1 MSIAARPAPAS
12 AAMDGMG
19 PAAFTFL
26 ATTATVMGFVF
37 LAPAGALL
45 ALGALWFGAD
55 TVWQRGGRPATGSLL
70 VFGGIASI
78 MGFVF
83 LAPAGALIAAATLWL
98 AMGRPLPGKDR
109 TATVTSAPAM
119 PEPSGNAAFDA
130 YRAETLKRLDDE
142 REAFSR
148 FVTRLRESRDRAE
161 FDQYLADKTWASQ
174 TKPRDV
180 VAD

>member
-1 MSIAARPAPAS
+1 MSIAARPAPAT

-19 PAAFTFL
+19 PTAFTIL

-70 VFGGIASI
+70 VFGGTASI
-78 MGFVF
+78 LGFVF
-83 LAPAGALIAAATLWL
+83 MPPAGALIAAATLWL
-98 AMGRPLPGKDR
+98 ASGRSFPGK
-109 TATVTSAPAM
+109 TARVETAPAL

-161 FDQYLADKTWASQ
+161 FDQYLADKSWAAQ
-174 TKPRDV
+174 TRPRDV
-180 VAD
+180 LPD